1 MSKFPVVTKWLALCL
16 VSSCAHQLRAE
27 SVSAGWFSGS
37 TLQPAQLEDFLAP
50 IRAGDV
56 VLLGETH
63 NESAVAQ
70 LHLEILKRLRT
81 KIGLVHVG
89 MEFLDWTQQSLVEDY
104 RQGKTPEEEFLKQIQ
119 WGGFDFAH
127 YREQILFPNGQAGE
141 ALLAINAP
149 RTLTRAIARS
159 GLESLSDA
167 QKAMLPPEFELGRES
182 YYRRFVEA
190 IGHGGSEESLRRF
203 FAAQSV
209 WDDTMAYQTLK
220 FFQGPKRQGVF
231 VIIVGE
237 FHVQFGG
244 GLPDRLKKRDPSLR
258 IWTLSQLPVAHTKPE
273 ELLPSSDEG
282 PRADY
287 IWLF

>member
-1 MSKFPVVTKWLALCL
+1 MLKIQVLTKWLVVCL

-27 SVSAGWFSGS
+27 PLSAGWLNGA
-37 TLQPAQLEDFLAP
+37 TLQPAQLEDFIAP

-63 NESAVAQ
+63 NEPAVAK
-70 LHLEILKRLRT
+70 LHLDILHRLRT
-81 KIGLVHVG
+81 QIGVVHVG
-89 MEFLDWTQQSLVEDY
+89 MEFLDWTQQSVVDDY
-104 RQGKTPEEEFLKQIQ
+104 RSGKISEDEFLKLIQ

-127 YREQILFPNGQAGE
+127 YREQILFPKNQTGE

-149 RTLTRAIARS
+149 RSLTRAIARS
-159 GLESLSDA
+159 GLESISDA

-220 FFQGPKRQGVF
+220 FFQGPMRQGVF

-244 GLPDRLKKRDPSLR
+244 GLPDRLRKRDPSLR
-258 IWTLSQLPVAHTKPE
+258 IWSLSQLPVAHTKPE